1 MKLIPIG
8 TGSAFT
14 MDNYQTNLL
23 IEHNGKRILIDAG
36 GDVRFALKDQGL
48 SYKDIDAVYL
58 THLHADHLG
67 GVEYLAFTSYFDPQK
82 GPQSIEMFGHQRIL
96 EDAWNASLRG
106 GLRSV
111 QGKVI
116 NLHDYFSVKP
126 LSDNGSFFWE
136 GIHFDIVQSV
146 HIMDGYSIVP
156 SYGLMIHIPESTKK
170 IYYTADAQHNPNQ
183 IQDFYNEAD
192 LIIQDCETAPFQS
205 GVHAHYD
212 ELKTLSSETKNKMM
226 LIHYQDNVLADLDT
240 HQKLAKKDGFKGFAE
255 KGKEIK
261 L

>member
-14 MDNYQTNLL
+14 MENFQTNLL
-23 IEHNGKRILIDAG
+23 VEQNGKRLLIDAG
-36 GDVRFALKDQGL
+36 GDVRFALKDLGL
-48 SYKDIDAVYL
+48 AYQDIDALYL

-67 GVEYLAFTSYFDPQK
+67 GVEYLAFTSYFDPSK
-82 GPQSIEMFGHQRIL
+82 GPKSIELFGHQRIL

-106 GLRSV
+106 GLRSI

-116 NLHDYFSVKP
+116 NLPDYFNIHP
-126 LSDNGSFFWE
+126 LSDNGSFFWQK
-136 GIHFDIVQSV
+136 IQFDIVQSV

-156 SYGLMIHIPESTKK
+156 SYGLMIHSSNKK
-170 IYYTADAQHNPNQ
+170 IYYTSDAQFNPNQ
-183 IQDFYNEAD
+183 IKDFYNQAD

-212 ELKTLSSETKNKMM
+212 ELKTLAPETKKKMI
-226 LIHYQDNVLADLDT
+226 LTHYQDNIITDGIAWS
-240 HQKLAKKDGFKGFAE
+240 QERAKADGFKGFAE